1 MMANYNWGFD
11 YPMTASG
18 DMNSHQYKF
27 VQVASGGAGNSFEL
41 SSGASNPAPTGVL
54 QDDPE
59 SGQVGAVRILGVT
72 KLMVNADSAITAGD
86 YLTSSSTG
94 QGVVNAGSS
103 VAAVALESVAS
114 GSGVIIRAL
123 LLPYA
128 SGNKADNTP

>member
-11 YPMTASG
+11 YPLSACG
-18 DMNSHQYKF
+18 DANSLQYHF
-27 VQVASGGAGNSFEL
+27 VQVASGGAGNTFEK
-41 SSGASNPAPTGVL
+41 SSGASNPAPFGVL

-59 SGQVGAVRILGVT
+59 SGQVGAVRVLGVT
-72 KLMVNADSAITAGD
+72 KLIVNADSAITAGD

-94 QGVVNAGSS
+94 QAVVSTGSS
-103 VAAVALESVAS
+103 VAALALESVAS
-114 GSGVIIRAL
+114 GSGVYIRAL

>member
-1 MMANYNWGFD
+1 MMADYNWGFD

-18 DMNSHQYKF
+18 DANALQYHF
-27 VQVASGGAGNSFEL
+27 VQVASGGAGDTFEK

-59 SGQVGAVRILGVT
+59 SGNVGAVRILGVT
-72 KLMVNADSAITAGD
+72 KLIVNADSAINAGD

-94 QGVVNAGSS
+94 QAVVSTGSS
-103 VAAVALESVAS
+103 VAALALESVSS
-114 GSGVIIRAL
+114 GSGVYIKAL
-123 LLPYA
+123 LLPYG